1 MRGSAEMTAKEEL
14 KKLISEMNAEQF
26 RWFIDQMQLV
36 LFGEAVEADRR
47 KECQ

>member
-1 MRGSAEMTAKEEL
+1 MAAKEEL

-36 LFGEAVEADRR
+36 LFEEAVEADHL